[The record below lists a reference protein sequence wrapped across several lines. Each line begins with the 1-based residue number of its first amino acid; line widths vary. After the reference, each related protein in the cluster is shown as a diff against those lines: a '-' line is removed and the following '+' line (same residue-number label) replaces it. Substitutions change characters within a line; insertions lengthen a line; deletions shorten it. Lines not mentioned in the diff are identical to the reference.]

1 MILCSDCNQNP
12 IKARGL
18 CSSCYEKA
26 RRAGK
31 FGAKKCL
38 SCGEIR
44 STAGRGLCDLCY
56 QRQRN
61 SGDITQFS
69 TRGDEIVKLSVEL
82 GKMYDSGL
90 TVEEISSE
98 TGIPKTS
105 VWHILESGGIPKRQA
120 KIREHLRIPL
130 NERSFD
136 IINDEA
142 TAYWLG
148 FLYADG
154 STSQYT
160 TIITLSTRDEG
171 HLEKFLNFV
180 ESGTTIKRW
189 DRSPISPM
197 STIMISD
204 VYLASRLRSLGI
216 IPRRT
221 NIKATLSNLPARLER
236 DFIRG
241 YFDGDGWVSKNIDN
255 PLLGFTGRFDIITWV
270 EQAIAKDLNLRRRSI
285 RKNKSSYE
293 IRYDGKNITSS
304 IGQWFYKDATIW
316 LERKHKL
323 FSQWIQ
329 L

>member
-82 GKMYDSGL
+82 GGMYDSGL
-90 TVEEISSE
+90 TVEEISSK

-120 KIREHLRIPL
+120 KIREYLRIPL
-130 NERSFD
+130 NEKVFD
-136 IINDEA
+136 TIDSEDK
-142 TAYWLG
+142 AYWLG

-154 STSQYT
+154 STDRFRV
-160 TIITLSTRDEG
+160 IITLSTRDEN
-171 HLEKFLNFV
+171 HLEKFLSFT
-180 ESGTTIKRW
+180 ESDSTIKRW
-189 DRSPISPM
+189 DRSPMSPM
-197 STIMISD
+197 STIMLSN
-204 VYLASRLRSLGI
+204 VYLASRLRDLGV

-221 NIKATLSNLPARLER
+221 NLRATLSNLPAYLER

-241 YFDGDGWVSKNIDN
+241 YFDGDGWVCKDIKN
-255 PLLGFTGRFDIITWV
+255 PYAGFTGRLDIITWV
-270 EQAIAKDLNLRRRSI
+270 EQAIAKDLNLRRRSPK
-285 RKNKSSYE
+285 KNKSSYE
-293 IRYDGKNITSS
+293 IRYDGKGIVSS
-304 IGQWFYKDATIW
+304 IGQWFYRDASVF